1 MSDESKELTFEE
13 SLRRLEEIVA
23 TLEGGR
29 ADLETSLRRYEEGV
43 RLLRQCRLKLDDAE
57 RRIEI
62 VKKVDADG
70 NFVVE
75 PIDAAE
81 LKSDEST
88 PGRQTEKSV
97 KEKKSAPKSKKPR
110 ESAENAAPSEDA
122 PKVPEKNEKEKNDFF
137 NFDEL

>member
-1 MSDESKELTFEE
+1 MSDELKEPTFEE

-43 RLLRQCRLKLDDAE
+43 RLLRQCRQKLDRAE

-62 VKKVDADG
+62 VKKIDAVG
-70 NFVVE
+70 NFFVE

-97 KEKKSAPKSKKPR
+97 KEKKSTPKSKKPR
-110 ESAENAAPSEDA
+110 ESAENAASSDDVSSVSE
-122 PKVPEKNEKEKNDFF
+122 KSEKEKNDFF